1 MSTAQPSKRINTLA
15 DLLEI
20 LGGIAPDR
28 VRFHP
33 APGTATKRD
42 VLEAERTENRLCE
55 LVNGV
60 LVEKPMGYRE
70 SILALALGAWLRAF
84 VEKSNLGLV
93 SGPDGM
99 TELFPGLVRIPDVA
113 FASWGR
119 IPGGVVPSEP
129 IPELTPDLAV
139 EILSQSNT
147 PAEMERKRAEY
158 FQAGVRLVWIV
169 DPDARTV
176 EVSTSRGKS
185 ALLGASDKLDGGD
198 VLPGFVLRVAD
209 FFAELDRK
217 ARQP

>member
-1 MSTAQPSKRINTLA
+1 MSTVQPSKRINTLA

-42 VLEAERTENRLCE
+42 VLEVESTENRLCE

-70 SILALALGAWLRAF
+70 SVLALALGSWLRAF
-84 VEKSNLGLV
+84 VEKNNLGLV

-113 FASWGR
+113 FASWSR
-119 IPGGVVPSEP
+119 IPGGVVPSES

-139 EILSQSNT
+139 EILSQRNT

-158 FQAGVRLVWIV
+158 FEAGVKLVWIA
-169 DPDARTV
+169 DPDSRTV
-176 EVSTSRGKS
+176 EVSTSQGKS
-185 ALLGASDKLDGGD
+185 TLLGAPDKLDGGN
-198 VLPGFVLRVAD
+198 VLPGFTLPLAD

-217 ARQP
+217 ANR

>member
-1 MSTAQPSKRINTLA
+1 MSTVQPSKRIDTLA
-15 DLLEI
+15 DLLEA

-28 VRFHP
+28 VRLRP
-33 APGTATKRD
+33 APGTATKQD

-55 LVNGV
+55 LVSGV

-70 SILALALGAWLRAF
+70 SILALALGSWLRAF
-84 VEKSNLGLV
+84 VEKNNLGLV

-139 EILSQSNT
+139 EVLSQSNT
-147 PAEMERKRAEY
+147 PAEMDRKRAEY
-158 FQAGVRLVWIV
+158 FEAGVKLVWIV

-176 EVSTSRGKS
+176 SVSSSPGKGV
-185 ALLGASDKLDGGD
+185 LLGASGMLDGGD
-198 VLPGFVLRVAD
+198 VLPGFTLRLAD
-209 FFAELDRK
+209 LFAELDRK
-217 ARQP
+217 ANR